1 MAKQVVIK
9 KQKVKVKKIVY
20 PVVAACFLLALVLM
34 ISLSPNMLGLMGNSV
49 VNSYICPDN
58 YKLNGTSCS
67 ITIDAYKKGDA
78 NLDGKVDSNDIAY
91 IKDHINNISPLI
103 NDNYIAADITGDN
116 KIDNNDLSELNL
128 YLSGM
133 NNISEYFC
141 PSDYDIENDKCF
153 KTEVAISVVKDNY
166 NVGSAVL
173 YNGSYWY
180 ILGSGDDYITLLK
193 KDSLS
198 VNELS
203 NYSIDDTIGLMY
215 YGKEGCTNNNTCNL
229 FSESNIKLALDNYK
243 NNIDNELKDV
253 NGYKIRLMTIEE
265 LSNFGYVDKTSSL
278 YYESTSNTPY
288 WLTDTIGDYW
298 IMNSSNN
305 TLNKTF
311 IKVEYNNNN
320 YIYET
325 DAQNTLARVR
335 PVINVYKNAI
345 K

>member
-20 PVVAACFLLALVLM
+20 PVVAACFLLALVLT

-49 VNSYICPDN
+49 ANSYICPDN

-78 NLDGKVDSNDIAY
+78 NLDGKVDSNDISY

-103 NDNYIAADITGDN
+103 NDNYTAADITGDN
-116 KIDNNDLSELNL
+116 KIDNNYLSALNL
-128 YLSGM
+128 YVSGM

-141 PSDYDIENDKCF
+141 PSDYDIENNKCF
-153 KTEVAISVVKDNY
+153 KTEVAISVVKNNY

-180 ILGSGDDYITLLK
+180 ILSIGDDYLTLLK

-198 VNELS
+198 VNELN
-203 NYSIDDTIGLMY
+203 NYSKDDTIGLMY

-229 FSESNIKLALDNYK
+229 FNESNIKLALDNYK
-243 NNIDNELKDV
+243 NSIDNDLKDV

-278 YYESTSNTPY
+278 YYESTSDTPY

-311 IKVEYNNNN
+311 IKVEYNHNS

-325 DAQNTLARVR
+325 DAHNTLARVR
-335 PVINVYKNAI
+335 PVINVYKSAI